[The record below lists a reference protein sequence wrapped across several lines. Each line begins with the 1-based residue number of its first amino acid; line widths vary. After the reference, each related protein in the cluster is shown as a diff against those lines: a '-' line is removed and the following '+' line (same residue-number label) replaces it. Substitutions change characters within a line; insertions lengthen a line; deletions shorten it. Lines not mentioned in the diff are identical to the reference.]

1 MTHNNNKNNALTPK
15 QMEQALCI
23 LRDGWCMMNGEEFG
37 KLCLDMEYND
47 VKRSYINENFR
58 RFQNDLGGQIAK
70 TSGEFMTRLATGLV
84 RFHELNN
91 ARQYYVL
98 AIDYDGGGYGVEFGS
113 YDKLDVIEEQ
123 KYNNEYYDDIDSLII
138 TTIDD
143 QQTIDEEINKL
154 NNNRKEG

>member
-1 MTHNNNKNNALTPK
+1 
-15 QMEQALCI
+15 MEQALCI

-123 KYNNEYYDDIDSLII
+123 KYNNEYYDDIDSLIS
-138 TTIDD
+138 TTIAD

-154 NNNRKEG
+154 NNNKKEG